1 MSKYRIVEVEKLP
14 KGTKFYVE
22 KQWLGVWLFHGDRPF
37 STFAEARRYV
47 EVCAA
52 SPIVRE
58 VYDVHN

>member
-1 MSKYRIVEVEKLP
+1 MEEHRMSKYRIVEVEKLP

-22 KQWLGVWLFHGDRPF
+22 KQWLGVWLF
-37 STFAEARRYV
+37 AEARRYV